1 MQARTDPQPPE
12 RTLVACEECDLLV
25 AVAPIAPTQR
35 AGCPR
40 CGAALEVA
48 RGDHFGLALAS
59 ALSALLLFTFTL
71 AYPFL
76 GFSAKGASRS
86 MSLSEAGLGLL
97 QEGEPLLGA
106 FVIGLIVVAPLASM
120 ALIAALC
127 YGHVRGVRIP
137 GKRLLVRALHEI
149 DHWNMADVFFIGV
162 LVSLTKIA
170 AMARVEYGAAFWA
183 YLAATF
189 LAWLAVHSTDARALR
204 DEIPAPLA
212 PDAADGTAMERG
224 LASCH
229 VCASVVRGDAR
240 RCPACGSAVHVRNP
254 RSVQRCLAWLATAI
268 ILYVPANVLPM
279 TSTTQLGS
287 TSASTVGGSAV
298 EMWAHGSIF
307 IGTVIFVASILV
319 PIMKMVAIGALC
331 WAATHRRFDDRVRLM
346 RLYRLTE
353 AIGRWS
359 MIDVFVVALLVALIQ
374 LGSVLTI
381 EPGAA
386 ATAFAGVVVCTMF
399 SARSFDP
406 RLIWDPPPGPQP
418 QPASP

>member
-1 MQARTDPQPPE
+1 MAPGSPLPDR
-12 RTLVACEECDLLV
+12 RSTLVACEECDLLV
-25 AVAPIAPTQR
+25 AVGPVGRDQR
-35 AGCPR
+35 ASCPR

-48 RGDHFGLALAS
+48 REDHFGLALAS
-59 ALSALLLFTFTL
+59 ALSALLLFGFTL

-76 GFSAKGASRS
+76 GFSAKGATRT

-97 QEGEPLLGA
+97 QEGEPLLGG

-120 ALIAALC
+120 ALIATLC
-127 YGHVRGVRIP
+127 YGHIRRVRVP
-137 GKRLLVRALHEI
+137 GKRYLVRALHEI

-170 AMARVEYGAAFWA
+170 SMARVEYGAAFWA

-204 DEIPAPLA
+204 DDVPAPVD
-212 PDAADGTAMERG
+212 PGDAAGTAIENG

-229 VCASVVRGDAR
+229 VCASVVRADAR
-240 RCPACGSAVHVRNP
+240 RCPACGSAVHARNP
-254 RSVQRCLAWLATAI
+254 RSVQRCLAWLATAVV
-268 ILYVPANVLPM
+268 LYVPANVLPM

-287 TSASTVGGSAV
+287 TRASTVGGSAV

-319 PIMKMVAIGALC
+319 PILKMVAIATLC

-374 LGSVLTI
+374 LNTILSI

-406 RLIWDPPPGPQP
+406 RLVWDPPPAPLAR
-418 QPASP
+418 PATP